1 MAVVTPPGKSAVI
14 DSQTG
19 LMTTPWL
26 LFFQNLA
33 ANQGGGNSYSP
44 DDLGI
49 LSLTGDTDEG
59 LDAQVAD
66 TAVDPWLG
74 AMLAE
79 SPNVPQSKTGVT
91 AGSYTLTDLT
101 VNEFG
106 EITAASN
113 GDLGPSGVA
122 PGSYT
127 NTDLT
132 VDSRGIITAAS
143 NGSGGTGS
151 YTKTVNADG
160 TALVYPDGTKVE
172 WGISAQGPIS
182 TAKGTVPVTFP
193 VPYTNP
199 PVVVCGPS
207 AYPDPPN
214 QDPFQCYPVNVTAIG
229 FDAFFACT
237 VLIGGSGAGNIN
249 VPVFAHWHA
258 SGD

>member
-44 DDLGI
+44 DDLGL
-49 LSLTGDTDEG
+49 LSLIGATDEG
-59 LDAQVAD
+59 LDAQIAE
-66 TAVDPWLG
+66 TEGDPWIG
-74 AMLAE
+74 AMLADE
-79 SPNVPQSKTGVT
+79 QIAPTPP
-91 AGSYTLTDLT
+91 L
-101 VNEFG
+101 
-106 EITAASN
+106 
-113 GDLGPSGVA
+113 GDSGVVA
-122 PGSYT
+122 GSYT

-132 VDSRGIITAAS
+132 VDSRGIITAAA
-143 NGSGGTGS
+143 NGSGGSGS
-151 YTKTVNADG
+151 YTKTVNSDG

-172 WGISAQGPIS
+172 WGISAQGPIG
-182 TAKGTVPVTFP
+182 TAKGSVPVTFP
-193 VPYTNP
+193 VPYTAV

-207 AYPDPPN
+207 GYPDAPN
-214 QDPFQCYPVNVTAIG
+214 QDPFECYPVNVTTTG

-237 VLIGGSGAGNIN
+237 VLIGGSGASNIN
-249 VPVFAHWHA
+249 VPVYAHWHA